1 MSYVCTK
8 RVRLGNSEFLPGDTI
23 PEELFAKGR
32 ASKLIAYGY
41 IAESSADVSG
51 VSAVSNGASG
61 TLTVSIAGA
70 SEGETAVTISV
81 NGEQLQTVVDIMK
94 GNNATAVAAIADEVD
109 ESVLTLILSIDSRK
123 GVKDAAQKQLSVISS
138 LKEPNGKE

>member
-8 RVRLGNSEFLPGDTI
+8 RVRLGNSEFLPGDII

-41 IAESSADVSG
+41 IAESSAEAAG
-51 VSAVSNGASG
+51 VSTASNGASG

-70 SEGETAVTISV
+70 SEDEDAVTISV
-81 NGEQLQTVVDIMK
+81 NEEQLQAVVDIMK
-94 GNNATAVAAIADEVD
+94 GNNAAAVAAIADEVD